1 MGFYSLR
8 KKTFFFKKNI
18 IPIGYLDFSL
28 LQALFFLSNPK
39 YPHLPLFIIGSG
51 RADHG
56 SERRSLHVAAQA
68 PTASSQLK
76 NNAKRSLDRSK
87 QPSVS
92 RVSSYCRRR
101 TGLFI
106 AAQAFPLDRP
116 CSANLLTCQVEADRF
131 WSWPF
136 QLTPARAP
144 SSWSVA
150 VEPRL
155 DYLPPWL
162 SSLSSEQ
169 VDFSSKV
176 GQTTSNCSTH
186 FQA

>member
-1 MGFYSLR
+1 M
-8 KKTFFFKKNI
+8 
-18 IPIGYLDFSL
+18 DFSL

-39 YPHLPLFIIGSG
+39 YPHLPLFIVGSC

-68 PTASSQLK
+68 PTASSQLR
-76 NNAKRSLDRSK
+76 NDAKRSLDRLK

-92 RVSSYCRRR
+92 RVNSYCRHR
-101 TGLFI
+101 TGLSV

-116 CSANLLTCQVEADRF
+116 CSVNLIACQVEADRF

-136 QLTPARAP
+136 QLAPARAS
-144 SSWSVA
+144 SSWNAA

-155 DYLPPWL
+155 GRLPPWL

-169 VDFSSKV
+169 ADLNSKM
-176 GQTTSNCSTH
+176 G
-186 FQA
+186 